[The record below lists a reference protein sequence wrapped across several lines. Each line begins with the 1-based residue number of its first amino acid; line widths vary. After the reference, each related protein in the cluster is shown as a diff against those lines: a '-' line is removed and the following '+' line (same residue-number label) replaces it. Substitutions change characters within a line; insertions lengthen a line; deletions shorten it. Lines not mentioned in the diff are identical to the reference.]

1 VPALPFTVSTRSAGP
16 ALDAIDEILAAENPS
31 FARAVRA
38 IIYGDVAALRAEL
51 AANPELIHA
60 RSGRLH
66 RCTLLHYVA
75 ANGIEDALQRPV
87 PEACEIAD
95 CLLAAGAEADAA
107 CDAYDGRCPTTL
119 ALLVS
124 SDHPARAGVS
134 AALVHRLC
142 RAGAAV
148 DGVGGDQLPLATALL
163 FGHVECVDA
172 LLACGARHDNLVFA
186 AAAGDAAW
194 VERWLARDPALVE
207 RRCASFPFEDDR
219 TAVGEQAL
227 VFASLC
233 GRTDVVRVLLDHGIN
248 IDATPTGS
256 QWTATALHAAAGQ
269 GQREVVELLVER
281 GADQSIK
288 DVRYQSTPLG
298 WATYL
303 GRDEVVAILSELAL

>member
-1 VPALPFTVSTRSAGP
+1 M
-16 ALDAIDEILAAENPS
+16 DAVDEILAAEKPA

-38 IIYGDVAALRAEL
+38 IIHGDVAALRTEL
-51 AANPELIHA
+51 AASPALIRD
-60 RSGRLH
+60 RSGASH
-66 RCTLLHYVA
+66 RATLLHYVA

-87 PEACEIAD
+87 PEAAEIAAL
-95 CLLAAGAEADAA
+95 LLAAGAEVDAT
-107 CDAYDGRCPTTL
+107 CDAYEGRCPTTL

-142 RAGAAV
+142 DAGAAV
-148 DGVGGDQLPLATALL
+148 DGLGGDQLPLASALL

-172 LLACGARHDNLVFA
+172 LVARGARTDNVVFA
-186 AAAGDAAW
+186 AAAADVAW
-194 VERWLARDPALVE
+194 VGRWLDREPGLAEHCCLA
-207 RRCASFPFEDDR
+207 FPFEDDR
-219 TAVGEQAL
+219 AAIAEQAL

-233 GRTDVVRVLLDHGIN
+233 GRTEVVRLLLDHGIN

-256 QWTATALHAAAGQ
+256 HWTATALHAAAGQ

-298 WATYL
+298 WATHM
-303 GRDEVVAILSELAL
+303 GRDDIVAVLSELSL